1 MTSSVMVKRSKNQL
15 RREKAKQRKKDGE
28 KENIDIKESHKQVDD
43 HKVENNNIK
52 DNKQQPDDSATT
64 EPMPSPMED
73 ITNNPLFH
81 EYQQVFQ
88 RFNDEDEDKY
98 KDDVGESNQQ
108 LVLSD
113 KKELQDSGSN
123 ESSDVEYDIND
134 GENDNDNTKEAKSK
148 RKTRKENKIPIAKLK
163 TMTSRPQMVEWFD
176 ADAPDPYLLVSIKT
190 KPNIVPV
197 PGHWLAKRD
206 YLSSRRGIERPPFKL
221 PKFILDTGIQDMRD
235 STDDLSLRQQQRER
249 IQPKMGKLDID
260 YQRLHDAFFQN
271 QSKTSLLGM
280 GDVYF
285 EGRESNDEFHPD
297 LSRIKPGRLSKDLL
311 SALGLPEDAKT
322 PPPWIASMKQLGKP
336 PAYSNMIIPGIDI
349 PYSNVGYLTK
359 DDDDAV
365 YLNGSSDD
373 IDTLW
378 GRFETIEDS
387 DDESDDD
394 DEEEEGEDDENEERY
409 PSDHEETPAFID
421 EINYINSASD
431 EPKPSSGLKPNKL
444 DKDQKLYTVIGETS
458 APTGEGLVNTDFGYQ
473 LDESSK
479 ETSKPPQS
487 SSSSSTRNNDSDTS
501 KKKFKF

>member
-43 HKVENNNIK
+43 HIVENNNIK

-88 RFNDEDEDKY
+88 RFNDEDEDKD

-108 LVLSD
+108 LVVSD

-148 RKTRKENKIPIAKLK
+148 RKTKKENKIPIAKLK

-359 DDDDAV
+359 EDDDGV

-378 GRFETIEDS
+378 GKFETIEDS

-394 DEEEEGEDDENEERY
+394 DEEEEEEDDENEERY

-444 DKDQKLYTVIGETS
+444 DKDKKLYTVIGETS